1 MHGTVE
7 RDVSFDAITGR
18 LRGRLTSPVGK
29 GWGAVVLSHGRH
41 EDMNSPLLVAL
52 ARGASDL
59 GLWSLRFNFAF
70 ADAGSDPSGGTADE
84 IAELREAITVAR
96 ATCQVETTFV
106 AGRGL
111 GAWASI
117 AAATDE
123 RTDGA
128 ILLGPSYA
136 GQPERR
142 IAFGRLAEFEI
153 PTLVLVGSESNRTDL
168 PLLKQLL
175 DSMPNV
181 NLEVLAG
188 ADHRFRSTAGRP
200 MTEAL
205 LFPVEAWLRLRK
217 EEQLE

>member
-1 MHGTVE
+1 MHGAVE
-7 RDVSFDAITGR
+7 RDVSFDATTGR

-41 EDMNSPLLVAL
+41 EDMNGPLLAAL
-52 ARGASDL
+52 ARGAADL

-96 ATCQVETTFV
+96 ATSKVETTFV

-142 IAFGRLAEFEI
+142 IAFERLAESEI
-153 PTLVLVGSESNRTDL
+153 PALVLVGSESTRTDL
-168 PLLKQLL
+168 PLLRDLV
-175 DSMPNV
+175 DSMPSV
-181 NLEVLAG
+181 NLEVIAG
-188 ADHRFRSTAGRP
+188 ADHRFRTSSGKP
-200 MTEAL
+200 MTEAVL
-205 LFPVEAWLRLRK
+205 LPVEAWLRLRK
-217 EEQLE
+217 EEQLD

>member
-1 MHGTVE
+1 MHGAVE
-7 RDVSFDAITGR
+7 RDVSFDATTGR
-18 LRGRLTSPVGK
+18 LRGRLTSPVGR
-29 GWGAVVLSHGRH
+29 GWGVVVLSHGRH
-41 EDMNSPLLVAL
+41 EDMNGPLLTAL
-52 ARGASDL
+52 ARGAADL

-84 IAELREAITVAR
+84 IAELREAIAFAR
-96 ATCQVETTFV
+96 ATCKVETTFV

-142 IAFGRLAEFEI
+142 IAFERLAESEI
-153 PTLVLVGSESNRTDL
+153 PALVLVGSESNRTEL
-168 PLLKQLL
+168 PLLRRLVE
-175 DSMPNV
+175 SMPNV
-181 NLEVLAG
+181 DLEVIAG
-188 ADHRFRSTAGRP
+188 ANHRFQASAGRA
-200 MTEAL
+200 MTEAV
-205 LFPVEAWLRLRK
+205 LFPVEAWLHLRK
-217 EEQLE
+217 GEQLE

>member
-1 MHGTVE
+1 ME
-7 RDVSFDAITGR
+7 RDVSFDATTGR
-18 LRGRLTSPVGK
+18 LRGRLTSPNGR
-29 GWGAVVLSHGRH
+29 GWGAVVLCHGRH
-41 EDMNSPLLVAL
+41 EDMNGPLLAAL
-52 ARGASDL
+52 ARGAADL

-84 IAELREAITVAR
+84 IAELREAIGVAR
-96 ATCQVETTFV
+96 ATCKVETTFV

-142 IAFGRLAEFEI
+142 MAFERLAESEI

-168 PLLKQLL
+168 PLLRKLV
-175 DSMPNV
+175 DSMPSV

-188 ADHRFRSTAGRP
+188 ADHRFRTSSGRT
-200 MTEAL
+200 MTEAV

>member
-1 MHGTVE
+1 M
-7 RDVSFDAITGR
+7 SFDATTGR

-41 EDMNSPLLVAL
+41 EDMNGPLLLAL
-52 ARGASDL
+52 ARGAADL

-70 ADAGSDPSGGTADE
+70 ADAGLDPSGGTADE

-96 ATCQVETTFV
+96 ATCKVETTFV

-128 ILLGPSYA
+128 VLLGPSYA

-142 IAFGRLAEFEI
+142 IAFERLAESEI
-153 PTLVLVGSESNRTDL
+153 PALVLVGSESKRTDL
-168 PLLKQLL
+168 PLLRELV
-175 DSMPNV
+175 DTMPSV
-181 NLEVLAG
+181 NLEVIAG
-188 ADHRFRSTAGRP
+188 ADHRFRSSAGRA
-200 MTEAL
+200 MTEAI

-217 EEQLE
+217 GEQLD